1 MTTADCDLDRFQD
14 LQDLRSYYKDLSL
27 DGIELLEFGEDLQ
40 GKIEPSDVIGVHL
53 KYFTAWMGLWLGDSE
68 RLLNEF
74 DDWSTVQEI
83 YGGQSK
89 QVLIDSMKKNLAF
102 AGSLEPEYLVFH
114 VSECTIAE
122 TMLRKYH
129 YTNEEVVDAA
139 IEWINTFVSDI
150 KGTPWLLFENLWHS
164 GLTMLDPEL
173 TSRILEEVNYK
184 YKGVMLD
191 IGHLLHTNPQ
201 LSNLDEA
208 ILYIEQVLDLYDDL
222 DFIKG
227 VHLHQT
233 LSGSYSLNLKNTW
246 QPCTEPHETRLFES
260 LLHVYKIDSHKPFVH
275 NRVKELIQRIAPDYL
290 VFEQISSTREEHLEQ
305 LIAQLNCF

>member
-1 MTTADCDLDRFQD
+1 MYQNVPL
-14 LQDLRSYYKDLSL
+14 LR
-27 DGIELLEFGEDLQ
+27 
-40 GKIEPSDVIGVHL
+40 PCC
-53 KYFTAWMGLWLGDSE
+53 A
-68 RLLNEF
+68 
-74 DDWSTVQEI
+74 
-83 YGGQSK
+83 
-89 QVLIDSMKKNLAF
+89 
-102 AGSLEPEYLVFH
+102 
-114 VSECTIAE
+114 
-122 TMLRKYH
+122 KYH
-129 YTNEEVVDAA
+129 YTNEEVVDTA

-233 LSGSYSLNLKNTW
+233 LSGSYSLNLKIHGNLVLNLMR
-246 QPCTEPHETRLFES
+246 Q
-260 LLHVYKIDSHKPFVH
+260 
-275 NRVKELIQRIAPDYL
+275 DYL
-290 VFEQISSTREEHLEQ
+290 NLYYMFIKLIHTNHL
-305 LIAQLNCF
+305 F